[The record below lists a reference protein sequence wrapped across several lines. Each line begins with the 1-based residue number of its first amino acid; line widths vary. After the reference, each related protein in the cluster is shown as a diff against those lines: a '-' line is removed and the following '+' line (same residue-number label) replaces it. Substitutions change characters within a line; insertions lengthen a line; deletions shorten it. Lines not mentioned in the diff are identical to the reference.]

1 MEYYKILTLVK
12 VIYFVLNIFCFLQK
26 ANSLQAETS
35 QIKNNMSS
43 KNKFSIQ
50 KSQNI
55 NPIEIE
61 YEMSNLDN
69 NYFVISTKDG
79 FLHLYK
85 KLDPKKKIW
94 SVNLGEELIR
104 TNIIRKNI
112 IDENKVLIPM
122 DGKLFIVTN
131 EPDIQFEEFAIPITD
146 LVNKAPFSL
155 YFMPNYLFI
164 GNKLSNLI
172 TIDIESGNIVQNEFS
187 FNKKKN
193 NNNIINVFRDDYTL
207 ICLKNNEQVWNTTV
221 SDIVIVKEGSSN
233 EILAS
238 NDYMNNFNNF
248 EIGINQNDIIS
259 IHDYDTHKRFPV
271 KIYEQNHAMKTTD
284 TSFFGRY
291 DDGYFFYS
299 EWDYDDEKF
308 KKLMNNFGNDKKNK
322 KKISFLYKLRYSIMK
337 IYQNITMFYFDILIF
352 LTFVLLVYQIIINFI
367 KNNKNVLKNVK
378 QNCSNNIKDSIKVE
392 QKKTEENINNNAKQR
407 NTEIK
412 NDTIQIP
419 KINNSQI
426 IKEKIEKTKIEE
438 EEDKKL
444 IETNSINTNIHNEV
458 SPFKQ
463 GNIIQSNGIWDSSNS
478 ESSDSSSDLI
488 SQTFIKTKQTE
499 NLKNKNI
506 QLSNN
511 NNNNYKYNN
520 SKIEENETKEKTE
533 SISKKD
539 NVYISRGTTRLE
551 RDFKEFEKLGK
562 GGFGIVLKARHK
574 IDDKINAIKIVKLE
588 NLNEKNV
595 IREAQTMK
603 GIHSEHIVEYKSCW
617 FDASLGSLEYLV
629 NDSESEEEEVEFNN
643 DISKSKSFSKLNG
656 KNYSKHLKKID
667 ENEDEDKDDISN
679 LLNYQRSN
687 YYNNVINNE
696 NENFKNNINNINES
710 FNYKSSSHSH
720 ISNEPSIVFC
730 DNENNNNKL
739 CDIIFGD
746 ENENS
751 TQYGMNNIIFEDE
764 KSISNNNEL
773 KNNSGNSKRYN
784 HAILKKENYSSQNL
798 KYNSMIFDSNLSQ
811 KSSISSNKDIFI
823 RKRFKSKT
831 DLVNYPYL
839 LNLCDD
845 NYIAKKIYEEPL
857 SDTERSGNKNKKN
870 KKKQKMKVNLD
881 FRDDTSKS
889 LTRQSKISLKEIPQ
903 LKTYFFIQMEFCEG
917 LTLRQYID
925 NNVEKGLSENTIF
938 IFTYQLLKSL
948 KKIHEHNIIHRDIKP
963 DNIFVINNH
972 SIKIGDFGLAT
983 EMKEIKKDKGSKNNL
998 LIPHNK
1004 KSSNSLIKG
1013 YNESCLEGTPIYI
1026 SPEQLERKA
1035 IDGKVDIY
1043 ALGLVLYEM
1052 CGCFLTQME
1061 RRKSLENLKLNRI
1074 IVDKVKDKY
1083 SIQSKLI
1090 LKMTERNARIRPN
1103 ADDVLKSEEF
1113 LEWKALRKKMV
1124 LDM

>member
-1 MEYYKILTLVK
+1 M
-12 VIYFVLNIFCFLQK
+12 NIFCFLQK
-26 ANSLQAETS
+26 ANSSQIKTS
-35 QIKNNMSS
+35 QIKNNIIS
-43 KNKFSIQ
+43 KNKFSNQ

-61 YEMSNLDN
+61 YEMLNLDN
-69 NYFVISTKDG
+69 NYYVISTKDG

-94 SVNLGEELIR
+94 SVNLGKELIR

-131 EPDIQFEEFAIPITD
+131 ENDIQFEEFAIPITD
-146 LVNKAPFSL
+146 LVNKSPFSL
-155 YFMPNYLFI
+155 DFMPNYLFI

-172 TIDIESGNIVQNEFS
+172 TIDIENGNIVQNEFS
-187 FNKKKN
+187 FNKNKN
-193 NNNIINVFRDDYTL
+193 NYHIINVIRDDYTL
-207 ICLKNNEQVWNTTV
+207 ICLKNDEQVWNTTV

-238 NDYMNNFNNF
+238 NDYMNNFNKF
-248 EIGINQNDIIS
+248 DIGINQNEIIS
-259 IHDYDTHKRFPV
+259 IHDYDTNKKFPV

-284 TSFFGRY
+284 TSFFGKY

-308 KKLMNNFGNDKKNK
+308 KKLINNFGRGKKNK

-337 IYQNITMFYFDILIF
+337 IYHSISLFYFEIFIF
-352 LTFVLLVYQIIINFI
+352 LTFVLLVYQIIINFN
-367 KNNKNVLKNVK
+367 KNNKNVLKNVNK
-378 QNCSNNIKDSIKVE
+378 NCLKNE
-392 QKKTEENINNNAKQR
+392 QKKIEENITNNTKQEKI
-407 NTEIK
+407 EIK
-412 NDTIQIP
+412 KELIQKIKEIP
-419 KINNSQI
+419 KINNFQI
-426 IKEKIEKTKIEE
+426 PKENIEKTKNEE
-438 EEDKKL
+438 KEDEK
-444 IETNSINTNIHNEV
+444 IQESNSKNSNINNQN
-458 SPFKQ
+458 SSFKQ
-463 GNIIQSNGIWDSSNS
+463 NNIIQSNGIWDISNS
-478 ESSDSSSDLI
+478 ESSDSSSEII
-488 SQTFIKTKQTE
+488 SQSTIKTKQIE
-499 NLKNKNI
+499 NPNNKNPQI
-506 QLSNN
+506 QNN
-511 NNNNYKYNN
+511 NNTKNNIN
-520 SKIEENETKEKTE
+520 EENESKEKTNL
-533 SISKKD
+533 ILKKD
-539 NVYISRGTTRLE
+539 KDKLYISRGITRLE

-595 IREAQTMK
+595 VREAQTMK

-629 NDSESEEEEVEFNN
+629 NDSESEEEENEFN
-643 DISKSKSFSKLNG
+643 DISKSKSISKLNG

-679 LLNYQRSN
+679 LFNYKRSN
-687 YYNNVINNE
+687 YYDNVRNVDNDNNDN
-696 NENFKNNINNINES
+696 KNISES
-710 FNYKSSSHSH
+710 FNCKSSSHSH
-720 ISNEPSIVFC
+720 ISNEPSIAFC
-730 DNENNNNKL
+730 DNENDSNNNKFNN
-739 CDIIFGD
+739 IIFGD
-746 ENENS
+746 DNES
-751 TQYGMNNIIFEDE
+751 SIQSEMNNIIFEDE

-773 KNNSGNSKRYN
+773 KNNNGNSKRFN
-784 HAILKKENYSSQNL
+784 HSKLKKENYSSQNL
-798 KYNSMIFDSNLSQ
+798 NYKSMIFDSNLSQ
-811 KSSISSNKDIFI
+811 KSSISKDIFI

-831 DLVNYPYL
+831 DLVNLPYL

-870 KKKQKMKVNLD
+870 KKKQKIKVDLD

-889 LTRQSKISLKEIPQ
+889 ITRQSKISLKEIPQ

-925 NNVEKGLSENTIF
+925 NNIEKGLSENTIF

-998 LIPHNK
+998 LIPYNK

-1026 SPEQLERKA
+1026 SPEQIERKA
-1035 IDGKVDIY
+1035 INGKVDIY

-1061 RRKSLENLKLNRI
+1061 RRKCLEDLKVNRI
-1074 IVDKVKDKY
+1074 IVDKVKNNY
-1083 SIQSKLI
+1083 AIQSKLI

-1103 ADDVLKSEEF
+1103 AHDVLKSEEF
-1113 LEWKALRKKMV
+1113 LEWKALRKKMI
-1124 LDM
+1124 LDV

>member
-12 VIYFVLNIFCFLQK
+12 VICFVLNIFCFLQK

-35 QIKNNMSS
+35 LIKNNMSS

-259 IHDYDTHKRFPV
+259 IHDYDTHKRYPV
-271 KIYEQNHAMKTTD
+271 KIYEHNHAMKTTD

-367 KNNKNVLKNVK
+367 KNNKNVLKKVK

-407 NTEIK
+407 NIEIK

-426 IKEKIEKTKIEE
+426 IKEKIEKAKIEE

-444 IETNSINTNIHNEV
+444 IETNSINTNIHNEI

-831 DLVNYPYL
+831 DLVNFPYL

-1026 SPEQLERKA
+1026 SPEQIERKA

>member
-1 MEYYKILTLVK
+1 MEYYKILTLIK
-12 VIYFVLNIFCFLQK
+12 IICFFLNIFCFLQK
-26 ANSLQAETS
+26 ANSSQIKTS
-35 QIKNNMSS
+35 QIKNNIIS
-43 KNKFSIQ
+43 KNKFSNQ

-61 YEMSNLDN
+61 YEMLNLDN
-69 NYFVISTKDG
+69 NYYVISTKDG

-94 SVNLGEELIR
+94 SVNLGKELIR

-131 EPDIQFEEFAIPITD
+131 ENDIQFEEFAIPITD
-146 LVNKAPFSL
+146 LVNKSPFSL
-155 YFMPNYLFI
+155 DFMPNYLFI

-172 TIDIESGNIVQNEFS
+172 TIDIENGNIVQNEFS
-187 FNKKKN
+187 FNKNKN
-193 NNNIINVFRDDYTL
+193 NYHIINVIRDDYTL
-207 ICLKNNEQVWNTTV
+207 ICLKNDEQVWNTTV

-238 NDYMNNFNNF
+238 NDYMNNFNKF
-248 EIGINQNDIIS
+248 DIGINQNEIIS
-259 IHDYDTHKRFPV
+259 IHDYDTNKKFPV

-284 TSFFGRY
+284 TSFFGKY

-308 KKLMNNFGNDKKNK
+308 KKLINNFGKSKKNK

-337 IYQNITMFYFDILIF
+337 IYHSISLFYFEIFIF
-352 LTFVLLVYQIIINFI
+352 LTFVLLVYQIIINFN
-367 KNNKNVLKNVK
+367 KNNKNVLKNVNK
-378 QNCSNNIKDSIKVE
+378 NCLKNE
-392 QKKTEENINNNAKQR
+392 QKKIEENITNNTKQEKI
-407 NTEIK
+407 EIK
-412 NDTIQIP
+412 KELTQKIKEIP
-419 KINNSQI
+419 KINNFQI
-426 IKEKIEKTKIEE
+426 PKENIEKTKNEE
-438 EEDKKL
+438 KEDEK
-444 IETNSINTNIHNEV
+444 IQESNSKNSNINNQN
-458 SPFKQ
+458 SSFKQ
-463 GNIIQSNGIWDSSNS
+463 NNIIQSNGIWDISNS
-478 ESSDSSSDLI
+478 ESSYSSSEII
-488 SQTFIKTKQTE
+488 SQSTIKTKQIE
-499 NLKNKNI
+499 NPNNKNPQI
-506 QLSNN
+506 QNN
-511 NNNNYKYNN
+511 NNTKNIIN
-520 SKIEENETKEKTE
+520 EENESKEKTNL
-533 SISKKD
+533 ILKKD
-539 NVYISRGTTRLE
+539 KDKLYISRGITRLE

-595 IREAQTMK
+595 VREAQTMK

-629 NDSESEEEEVEFNN
+629 NDSESEEEEDEFNN
-643 DISKSKSFSKLNG
+643 DVSKSKSFSKLNG

-687 YYNNVINNE
+687 YHNNIINVE
-696 NENFKNNINNINES
+696 NENIKNDINNISES

-730 DNENNNNKL
+730 DNENSNNKL

-746 ENENS
+746 ENES
-751 TQYGMNNIIFEDE
+751 SIQSGMNNIIFEDE
-764 KSISNNNEL
+764 KSITNNNEL
-773 KNNSGNSKRYN
+773 KNNSQNSKRFN
-784 HAILKKENYSSQNL
+784 HVRLKKENYSSQNL
-798 KYNSMIFDSNLSQ
+798 NYNSMIFDSNLSQ

-831 DLVNYPYL
+831 DLVNFPYL

-983 EMKEIKKDKGSKNNL
+983 EMKEIKKEKGSKNNL
-998 LIPHNK
+998 LLPYNK

-1074 IVDKVKDKY
+1074 IVDKVKDNY

-1103 ADDVLKSEEF
+1103 ADDVLKCEEF
-1113 LEWKALRKKMV
+1113 LEWKALRKKMI